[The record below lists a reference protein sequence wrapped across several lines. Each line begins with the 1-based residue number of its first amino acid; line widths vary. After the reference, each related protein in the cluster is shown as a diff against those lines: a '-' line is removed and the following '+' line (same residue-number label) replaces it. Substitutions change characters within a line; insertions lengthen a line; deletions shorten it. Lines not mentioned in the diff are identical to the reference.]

1 MPLLTWRTAMRAAPV
16 AVEVARQLDRHLR
29 PHVRA
34 YQLARS
40 VDGYVGSWTDGDGTH
55 WVVFPDRGG
64 APLRA
69 FPPLDDRELATV
81 HRRIDRATLRSH
93 HDLPEGLVRQRAE
106 RAAAL
111 PVRLLRRGGE
121 GSHDA

>member
-16 AVEVARQLDRHLR
+16 AVEVARRLDRHLR
-29 PHVRA
+29 PHVLA

-40 VDGYVGSWTDGDGTH
+40 IDGYVASWTAGDGTH

-69 FPPLDDRELATV
+69 FPELSDRELSTV
-81 HRRIDRATLRSH
+81 QRRIDRTTLRSH
-93 HDLPEGLVRQRAE
+93 RDLPEGLVRQRAE

-111 PVRLLRRGGE
+111 PSRLRRRDDE
-121 GSHDA
+121 